1 METLTIEQLGVK
13 LYEAMN
19 PALWSNTPREWQN
32 KIVSAIQAIAENE
45 KEINPDNIYWLSE
58 LYTMFG
64 QIEKSGVASTNKLP
78 SSWDVNKR
86 GTNV

>member
-45 KEINPDNIYWLSE
+45 KEIN
-58 LYTMFG
+58 
-64 QIEKSGVASTNKLP
+64 
-78 SSWDVNKR
+78 
-86 GTNV
+86 